1 MLRALGASLIV
12 DVGERV
18 EFVHDNVDVVATY
31 AVTLTSNAF
40 AFIVTSD
47 SMELAALHFTFNGI
61 EVGSNSV
68 YTSRVANEDD
78 SVGQLLWFQMQMET

>member
-1 MLRALGASLIV
+1 
-12 DVGERV
+12 
-18 EFVHDNVDVVATY
+18 
-31 AVTLTSNAF
+31 
-40 AFIVTSD
+40 
-47 SMELAALHFTFNGI
+47 MELAALHFTFNGI